1 MVAIRFI
8 PKHPQQTDYIRDIQG
23 IYTKIGWQRKLTIE
37 MKAIKSLTRQR
48 RNEHS
53 GTNLEMNYE
62 QGNSNSTTKS
72 ISATKHTR
80 RGNIDDQRVGWQSQQ
95 GCRWARSAPA
105 QSVARP
111 RGGRH
116 GAGERSR
123 SARRQLLAAPQ
134 PAAGGRWACS
144 RPARALWAHT
154 RHEHAPASAASQH
167 PTARAQVGA
176 QQARMGARPAQ
187 RRLAAVGRRWARCG
201 RAPGTSAD
209 DRHQPPVGAWAGA

>member
-1 MVAIRFI
+1 
-8 PKHPQQTDYIRDIQG
+8 
-23 IYTKIGWQRKLTIE
+23 

-53 GTNLEMNYE
+53 GTNLDMNYE

-111 RGGRH
+111 HGRRH
-116 GAGERSR
+116 GAVERSR
-123 SARRQLLAAPQ
+123 SRAPAP
-134 PAAGGRWACS
+134 PAAGCRWARS
-144 RPARALWAHT
+144 RPARASYLRKSGGDGEIDFVVLLQTKSGET
-154 RHEHAPASAASQH
+154 RE
-167 PTARAQVGA
+167 GN
-176 QQARMGARPAQ
+176 
-187 RRLAAVGRRWARCG
+187 
-201 RAPGTSAD
+201 
-209 DRHQPPVGAWAGA
+209 

>member
-53 GTNLEMNYE
+53 GTNLDMNYE

-144 RPARALWAHT
+144 RPARASS
-154 RHEHAPASAASQH
+154 PQASAAWQ
-167 PTARAQVGA
+167 RWGA
-176 QQARMGARPAQ
+176 S
-187 RRLAAVGRRWARCG
+187 GREVR
-201 RAPGTSAD
+201 
-209 DRHQPPVGAWAGA
+209 